1 MNKKEKNKMQTKHK
15 LAFILVFVLILT
27 TYGWTEN
34 SGLKVEISNIDN
46 TEGMVL
52 ISIYDQEDN
61 FPYQPFKTYRVEKE
75 SLVDGR
81 LEYFIQDIKPG
92 VYAITLL
99 DDKNKNNDMD
109 KTWLGIPKE
118 GYGFSNNVKPSLL
131 GAPPF
136 EKCTFKI
143 EQDLVKIKITMQYF

>member
-1 MNKKEKNKMQTKHK
+1 MQTTRK
-15 LAFILVFVLILT
+15 LGSILVFVLILT
-27 TYGWTEN
+27 TYGWAEN

-52 ISIYDQEDN
+52 ISIYDQEDD
-61 FPYQPFKTYRVEKE
+61 FPYQPFITYKVQKE

-99 DDKNKNNDMD
+99 DDKNTNNDMD
-109 KTWLGIPKE
+109 TNWLGIPKE
-118 GYGFSNNVKPSLL
+118 GYGFSNNMEPSLL

-136 EKCTFKI
+136 EKCTFMI
-143 EQDLVKIKITMQYF
+143 EQDIVKIKITMQYF